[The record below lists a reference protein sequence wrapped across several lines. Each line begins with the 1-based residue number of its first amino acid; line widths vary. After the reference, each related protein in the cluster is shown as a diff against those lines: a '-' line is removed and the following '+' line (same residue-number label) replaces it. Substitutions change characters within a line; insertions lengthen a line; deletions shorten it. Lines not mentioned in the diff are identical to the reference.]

1 MSQKEGLIIIIIIY
15 FSNNMLHTLRQ
26 KGLITKNIN
35 KYKFKQQLLCF
46 QELNPEKRKILE
58 LMMELSLSQF
68 SRKIGLLILR
78 LVRLMKDKKTSA
90 QEPENDFFHCAP
102 PHYAKTKERDHRAV
116 WWNKQDCNISVSGKK
131 IKCHI

>member
-1 MSQKEGLIIIIIIY
+1 MKRRLEKKNNTGTDDGAESESIFKKNRAADIEACPTDEG
-15 FSNNMLHTLRQ
+15 Q
-26 KGLITKNIN
+26 
-35 KYKFKQQLLCF
+35 
-46 QELNPEKRKILE
+46 
-58 LMMELSLSQF
+58 
-68 SRKIGLLILR
+68 
-78 LVRLMKDKKTSA
+78 KTSA

>member
-1 MSQKEGLIIIIIIY
+1 
-15 FSNNMLHTLRQ
+15 
-26 KGLITKNIN
+26 
-35 KYKFKQQLLCF
+35 
-46 QELNPEKRKILE
+46 
-58 LMMELSLSQF
+58 MMELSLSQF

-116 WWNKQDCNISVSGKK
+116 WWNKQADLRSQVIYPTRKEEINFESGTRLDKGADGVTD
-131 IKCHI
+131 IGRQILGVADN

>member
-78 LVRLMKDKKTSA
+78 LVRLMKDKKPLHKNRKMT
-90 QEPENDFFHCAP
+90 FFTVLRP
-102 PHYAKTKERDHRAV
+102 TMPSLRSETIVMRV
-116 WWNKQDCNISVSGKK
+116 P
-131 IKCHI
+131 